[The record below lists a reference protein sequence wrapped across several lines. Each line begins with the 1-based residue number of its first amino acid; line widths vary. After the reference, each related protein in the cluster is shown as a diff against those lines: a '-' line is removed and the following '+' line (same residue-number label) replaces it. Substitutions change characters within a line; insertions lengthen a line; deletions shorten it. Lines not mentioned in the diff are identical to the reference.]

1 MPPVCFSFERKAD
14 KSTRSVPS
22 RQGQTFH
29 RKVTKA
35 ARPPIIARSA
45 KICCGSNRKRSPRA
59 EERPQSGKGFN
70 FVSGKLLFGW
80 AESRFAKPRTSRK
93 ETDLFFLLVRKER
106 GVPQRFANLWTPG
119 TIQISARY
127 MIVAK
132 VTGIH
137 QVTGNTGNCNF
148 AAYRR

>member
-45 KICCGSNRKRSPRA
+45 KICCGSNKDIAAKGGKKAHGVCRPGRDKLSAKRKVS
-59 EERPQSGKGFN
+59 KGFN
-70 FVSGKLLFGW
+70 FVCAKLLPLW
-80 AESRFAKPRTSRK
+80 ADSRFGKPQSFPVK
-93 ETDLFFLLVRKER
+93 ETVLFFSLVRKEPK
-106 GVPQRFANLWTPG
+106 VHQRFANLWTPG

-127 MIVAK
+127 EVLS
-132 VTGIH
+132 
-137 QVTGNTGNCNF
+137 
-148 AAYRR
+148 